1 MNKNL
6 QKRIEITKTVL
17 ARDDGDSAYRNLLE
31 NQLAIMEKLQT
42 LPDKED
48 LRISQIKVNPR
59 GK

>member
-6 QKRIEITKTVL
+6 QERIEITKTVL

-31 NQLAIMEKLQT
+31 NQLAIMKHLQT

-48 LRISQIKVNPR
+48 LRQSKITIIPR
-59 GK
+59 